1 MKRIA
6 ALWIVV
12 YLALAFGYYSVF
24 APRLDSTF
32 GSAVLSLVVATF
44 TVAFLGSIVA
54 LPMAARD
61 ASAIWRG
68 LGGAPFEDGK
78 QAAAVGPLRPLGRP
92 LRSPFE
98 GTPCVAYTYAIERAR
113 GGDDGG
119 RIADY
124 SGLGLTPAV
133 VLAPQGPI
141 RLLGYPNLDSFPARA
156 PSDSASFQRA
166 EAHLASAPFEAIGG
180 VTSIA
185 TDFGKLMA
193 VFTGHES
200 DVRKDYRLPSASGP
214 PDPDDRDESAPQSG
228 VAVSWLLSSGYSLS
242 ETCVPVEA
250 PVCAIGIYS
259 ADRNGIGSSPGGG
272 TVLQLVPGDGAT
284 APRRLLIGAAT
295 RLAIAT
301 AFCGAIHGGLWL
313 WLSSSSGHAAL
324 PARLRPSITDPV
336 QAGDV
341 ATVKKALARGA
352 DPNLN
357 ESGAPPLFYA
367 AERGNVE
374 MVKALLEGGARTEER
389 DMYGS
394 TPLMGAAT
402 YGHTEVVKAL
412 IAAGAD
418 VNAKNTQFG
427 TTALDDTIEDSHVE
441 AADALRAAGAIDET
455 VTAKNGRPLP
465 AGGGEPLSVC
475 RRFLKAVFA
484 KDPATMQA
492 LWERPGVGFEK
503 LDWDIYQS
511 VRTAEPRLVSGFATD
526 DAATL
531 FLRGPS
537 TGGRENLLRYQL
549 VRAQEGGASLWKIR
563 REWIL
568 PSTAGVP

>member
-1 MKRIA
+1 VKRIA
-6 ALWIVV
+6 GLWLVV
-12 YLALAFGYYSVF
+12 YVALAFGYYPVLG
-24 APRLDSTF
+24 PRLDSVAGTV
-32 GSAVLSLVVATF
+32 VLSLIVATF
-44 TVAFLGSIVA
+44 TVAFLGAVVA
-54 LPMAARD
+54 LPMAVRD
-61 ASAIWRG
+61 ALAIGSA
-68 LGGAPFEDGK
+68 LTGAPFEDGK
-78 QAAAVGPLRPLGRP
+78 HAAAVGPLRPLGRP

-98 GTPCVAYTYAIERAR
+98 GTPCVAYSYAVERAR
-113 GGDDGG
+113 NDDDGG
-119 RIADY
+119 RVADY
-124 SGLGLTPAV
+124 RGLALAPAAIA
-133 VLAPQGPI
+133 APQGPI
-141 RLLGYPNLDSFPARA
+141 RLLGYPNLDSFPARS
-156 PSDSASFQRA
+156 PSDPASLQRA
-166 EAHLASAPFEAIGG
+166 EAYLASASFEPIGSAS
-180 VTSIA
+180 SIVS
-185 TDFGKLMA
+185 DFGKLMA

-200 DVRKDYRLPSASGP
+200 DVRKDYRLSGASGP
-214 PDPDDRDESAPQSG
+214 PEPDESDEPTPPSSG
-228 VAVSWLLSSGYSLS
+228 AVSWLLSAGYSLS
-242 ETCVPVEA
+242 ETCVPVETT
-250 PVCAIGIYS
+250 VCAVGIYS
-259 ADRNGIGSSPGGG
+259 ADRNGIGSSADGG
-272 TVLQLVPGDGAT
+272 TVLQLVPGDGTT
-284 APRRLLIGAAT
+284 APRRLLVGATT

-301 AFCGAIHGGLWL
+301 VFCGAIHGGLWL
-313 WLSSSSGHAAL
+313 WLSSAGGHVAI

-341 ATVKKALARGA
+341 VTVKKALARGA

-367 AERGNVE
+367 AERGNVG

-418 VNAKNTQFG
+418 VNAKNSQFG
-427 TTALDDTIEDSHVE
+427 TTALDDTIEDGHVE

-503 LDWDIYQS
+503 VDWDIYQS
-511 VRTAEPRLVSGFATD
+511 VRTADPRLVSGFATD

-531 FLRGPS
+531 FVRGPS

-549 VRAQEGGASLWKIR
+549 VRAQEGGASVWKIR

-568 PSTAGVP
+568 PSSAGVP